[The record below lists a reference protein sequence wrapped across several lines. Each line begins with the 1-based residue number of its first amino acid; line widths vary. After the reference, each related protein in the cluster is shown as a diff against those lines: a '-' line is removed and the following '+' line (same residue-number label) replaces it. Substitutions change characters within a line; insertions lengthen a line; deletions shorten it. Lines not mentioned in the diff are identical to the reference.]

1 MAQSSAG
8 RRRLVMHP
16 AHRTVGVGSRGIVRG
31 PYARADGFSPDRPV
45 AAPLRIALVAHQ
57 PDADARAAMALCEQ
71 AIAGRSDLQCG
82 RVEMAAFDA
91 GLGKLA
97 GADCVIVFGGELQ
110 VLPAW
115 MDLAAAARAASG
127 SRKGRDRPVRIEIEP
142 AARRHPVLEGVEPF
156 VSRLDAPERDGL
168 PGDATVL
175 LSERNAAAPPVAWL
189 QSRDG
194 RAFHTRLGSAADFRH
209 PAFLRLLFN
218 AVAWVGCP

>member
-1 MAQSSAG
+1 MRQWPCANKRS
-8 RRRLVMHP
+8 
-16 AHRTVGVGSRGIVRG
+16 
-31 PYARADGFSPDRPV
+31 PV
-45 AAPLRIALVAHQ
+45 AA
-57 PDADARAAMALCEQ
+57 
-71 AIAGRSDLQCG
+71 DLQCG

-115 MDLAAAARAASG
+115 MDSAAAARAASG

-175 LSERNAAAPPVAWL
+175 LSEPERRPAPRRWLGCKAAMAGRFTPGWAPPRTSGTPLFSACC
-189 QSRDG
+189 S
-194 RAFHTRLGSAADFRH
+194 TRWPGWAVPDFPPVPSA
-209 PAFLRLLFN
+209 
-218 AVAWVGCP
+218 